1 VRNRGGSA
9 VFRTDAYGRR
19 AATGLLQRVTRRIR
33 LSQARESDGVDN
45 AFVMERPSDGGI
57 YRPGRGYSSTG
68 FERDGYCV
76 LRAN

>member
-1 VRNRGGSA
+1 
-9 VFRTDAYGRR
+9 
-19 AATGLLQRVTRRIR
+19 
-33 LSQARESDGVDN
+33 VDN

-68 FERDGYCV
+68 FERYGYCV